1 MQYSVFEEH
10 LTTPDGI
17 GYTAYGLRCAWQ
29 IGAQLQVQ
37 EISDVSPDENFARSL
52 AAQCNAGQL
61 DPRLFEGLM
70 TDAAL
75 EPSEF

>member
-17 GYTAYGLRCAWQ
+17 SYTAYGLRCTRQ
-29 IGAQLQVQ
+29 IGTSPQVQ
-37 EISDVSPDENFARSL
+37 EISDVSLDKNFAYSL

-61 DPRLFEGLM
+61 DPRHFESVM
-70 TDAAL
+70 ADAVL
-75 EPSEF
+75 EPLEF